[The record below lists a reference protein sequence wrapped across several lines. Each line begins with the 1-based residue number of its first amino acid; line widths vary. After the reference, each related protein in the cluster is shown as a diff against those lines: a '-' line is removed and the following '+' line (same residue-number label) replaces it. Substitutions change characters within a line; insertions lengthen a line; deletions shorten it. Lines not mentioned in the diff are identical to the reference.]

1 MLHDAKPDTF
11 MGTPC
16 DSWVFGFDPKS
27 DGTSEGTRACV
38 FDHKIGDFKGT
49 TDFDGFEAVADL
61 GFNLGQHDKRDL
73 PNGIGDN
80 GYIAV
85 GMQSPTETAFVLP
98 GELPRNQYMNAD
110 RLKAL
115 EVADPDMRNGYAVFN
130 EPFAPSTAGAGKP
143 ACDGS

>member
-1 MLHDAKPDTF
+1 MPRLSAVGISVLP
-11 MGTPC
+11 
-16 DSWVFGFDPKS
+16 
-27 DGTSEGTRACV
+27 AQ
-38 FDHKIGDFKGT
+38 
-49 TDFDGFEAVADL
+49 AVAE
-61 GFNLGQHDKRDL
+61 GQGRR
-73 PNGIGDN
+73 GCQN

-98 GELPRNQYMNAD
+98 GEWPRNPYMNAD